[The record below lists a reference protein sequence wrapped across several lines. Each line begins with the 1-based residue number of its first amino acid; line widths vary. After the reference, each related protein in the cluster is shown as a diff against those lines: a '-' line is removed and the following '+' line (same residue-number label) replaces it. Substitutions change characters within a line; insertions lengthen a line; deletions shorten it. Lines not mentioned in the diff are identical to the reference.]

1 LPRLLV
7 GLLLLTHE
15 TGLPIVRSRNAP
27 SCRAMEKPA
36 GRPFSELVLEQ
47 GMPKEKRIADAKE
60 IAFCK
65 GDIGYGGIVEHIND
79 GVVIIKDGKIIFANK
94 AFCEICRKPLEDV
107 LESDFAKLISPSE
120 RETVT
125 TFCEERTIDGLPDR
139 IEFTMMRPGE
149 EALMEMKVN
158 TVQCA
163 GAPAILGALTDITE
177 RRKTRLELQ
186 RIKDRLSSILDSMND
201 VVVSLSPEDQS
212 ILAINPSA
220 ESLYGVPVRDFS
232 SGKKHVMDFVH
243 PWDKERVKEFQL
255 SLPDNEFAELE
266 YRIIGN
272 NKVVKWVLDQ
282 GRVVYA
288 EKGQVRR
295 LDHVIRDITEAKTIK
310 DRLASIL
317 DSMNDVV
324 VSISPK
330 DHSVLGINPSAEAL
344 YGIPVRDFGR
354 GKKHV
359 MDFVHPRDLEKVK
372 EYYASL
378 PEHEFAELEYRI
390 INNNRTVKWVL
401 DQGRVVYGQNGRLRR
416 LDHVIRDITE
426 EKRALDALKQ
436 SEEKYRS
443 FFESTNDMAYSVT
456 PEGTFMDIN
465 EAGLKLLGFESKEE
479 AIGTNIKQTY
489 VDPSERE
496 ELLAEMR
503 KKGYVADRR
512 VRLKNKAGEAF
523 EIAITA
529 RAKMNDAGDIL
540 YYEGLAHNITKALE
554 DQRNRVLRN
563 AAGGMCHYLNTHL
576 AAMLVSRECM
586 KEDIK
591 SLEGL
596 AQLLAD
602 GGPSG
607 ETLKQMRETLVS
619 LKESY
624 DGVGDAYEKIAQV
637 TKAFNSA
644 FLTYKEEAYLD
655 KTILDIFQAYMGGEP
670 AGEKK
675 K

>member
-1 LPRLLV
+1 M
-7 GLLLLTHE
+7 
-15 TGLPIVRSRNAP
+15 S
-27 SCRAMEKPA
+27 
-36 GRPFSELVLEQ
+36 
-47 GMPKEKRIADAKE
+47 KEKRIADANE

-79 GVVIIKDGKIIFANK
+79 GVVIIKDGKIVFANR

-107 LESDFAKLISPSE
+107 LESEFAELILPSD
-120 RETVT
+120 RQAFR
-125 TFCEERTIDGLPDR
+125 TFCAERTATDGLRDR
-139 IEFTMMRPGE
+139 IEFTMTRPGE
-149 EALMEMKVN
+149 EVLMEMKGN
-158 TVQCA
+158 TVQCD
-163 GAPAILGALTDITE
+163 GAPALLAALTDITE
-177 RRKTRLELQ
+177 RRRTRVELQ
-186 RIKDRLSSILDSMND
+186 RIKDRLASILDSMND
-201 VVVSLSPEDQS
+201 VVVSFSPKDQS

-220 ESLYGVPVRDFS
+220 EALYGVPERDFS
-232 SGKKHVMDFVH
+232 SGKRHVMDFVH
-243 PWDKERVKEFQL
+243 PWDLDKVREYYA
-255 SLPDNEFAELE
+255 SLPEFEFAELE
-266 YRIIGN
+266 YRIISN
-272 NKVVKWVLDQ
+272 NKVVKWVRDE

-288 EKGQVRR
+288 EKGRVRR
-295 LDHVIRDITEAKTIK
+295 LDHVIRDITEEKTIK

-330 DHSVLGINPSAEAL
+330 DHSVLGINPSAETL

-359 MDFVHPRDLEKVK
+359 MDCVHPRDLEKVK

-378 PEHEFAELEYRI
+378 PELEFAELEYRI
-390 INNNRTVKWVL
+390 ISSNRTVKWVL

-436 SEEKYRS
+436 SEEKYRN
-443 FFESTNDMAYSVT
+443 FFESTNDMAYAVT
-456 PEGTFMDIN
+456 PEGVFMDIN
-465 EAGLKLLGFESKEE
+465 EAGLKLLGFENKEE
-479 AIGTNIKQTY
+479 ALRTNIKQTY

-496 ELLAEMR
+496 DLLVEM
-503 KKGYVADRR
+503 KEKGYVAGKR
-512 VRLKNKAGEAF
+512 VRLKNKAGESF

-529 RAKMNDAGDIL
+529 RAKLNDAGDIL

-591 SLEGL
+591 SVEGL

-602 GGPSG
+602 GGPSA
-607 ETLKQMRETLVS
+607 EILKQMRETLVS
-619 LKESY
+619 LRESH
-624 DGVGDAYEKIAQV
+624 DGLGDAYEKIAQV

-655 KTILDIFQAYMGGEP
+655 KTILDIFQAYMGGDP
-670 AGEKK
+670 AREKK
-675 K
+675 D

>member
-1 LPRLLV
+1 MA
-7 GLLLLTHE
+7 T
-15 TGLPIVRSRNAP
+15 NAT
-27 SCRAMEKPA
+27 
-36 GRPFSELVLEQ
+36 
-47 GMPKEKRIADAKE
+47 IAQEKE
-60 IAFCK
+60 IVFCD

-79 GVVIIKDGKIIFANK
+79 GVVIIKNGKIIFVNR
-94 AFCEICRKPLEDV
+94 AFCEICRKPQEEL
-107 LESDFAKLISPSE
+107 LESEFSKLIAPAD

-125 TFCEERTIDGLPDR
+125 AFCEEKASRDGLKDR
-139 IEFTMMRPGE
+139 IEFAMMRPGE
-149 EALMEMKVN
+149 EALVEMKVN

-163 GAPAILGALTDITE
+163 GAPAILAALTDITD

-186 RIKDRLSSILDSMND
+186 RIKDRLESIIHSMND
-201 VVVSLSPEDQS
+201 VVVSFSPEDQS

-220 ESLYGVPVRDFS
+220 EALYGVPERDFR
-232 SGKKHVMDFVH
+232 SGKRHVMDFVH
-243 PWDKERVKEFQL
+243 PWDMEKVKEFHH
-255 SLPDNEFAELE
+255 SLPDKEFAELE
-266 YRIIGN
+266 YRIISH
-272 NKVVKWVLDQ
+272 NKAVKWVLDQ

-288 EKGQVRR
+288 EKGRVRR
-295 LDHVIRDITEAKTIK
+295 HDHVIRDITEAKTIK

-359 MDFVHPRDLEKVK
+359 MDFVHPRDLEPVK

-390 INNNRTVKWVL
+390 ISHNKTVKWVR

-416 LDHVIRDITE
+416 FDHVIRDVTE

-436 SEEKYRS
+436 SEEKYRN
-443 FFESTNDMAYSVT
+443 FFEHTNDMAYSVT

-465 EAGLKLLGFESKEE
+465 EAGLQLLGFQSKEE
-479 AIGTNIKQTY
+479 ALRTNIKDTY
-489 VDPSERE
+489 VDPAERQA
-496 ELLAEMR
+496 LLAEM
-503 KKGYVADRR
+503 KEKGYVADRR
-512 VRLKNKAGEAF
+512 VRLKNKAGQAF

-529 RAKMNDAGDIL
+529 RAKLNDAGEIL
-540 YYEGLAHNITKALE
+540 HYEGLAHNITKALE

-576 AAMLVSRECM
+576 AALLVSRECM
-586 KEDIK
+586 KEDVK

-596 AQLLAD
+596 VQLLAD
-602 GGPSG
+602 RNPS
-607 ETLKQMRETLVS
+607 EEVVKEMREGLVS

-655 KTILDIFQAYMGGEP
+655 KTILDIFQTYMGGEQP
-670 AGEKK
+670 EDQKK
-675 K
+675 

>member
-1 LPRLLV
+1 MS
-7 GLLLLTHE
+7 TDE
-15 TGLPIVRSRNAP
+15 T
-27 SCRAMEKPA
+27 
-36 GRPFSELVLEQ
+36 
-47 GMPKEKRIADAKE
+47 IADAKE
-60 IAFCK
+60 IAFCN

-79 GVVIIKDGKIIFANK
+79 GVVIIKDGKIVFANK
-94 AFCEICRKPLEDV
+94 AFCEIFRKPLGDV
-107 LESDFAKLISPSE
+107 LESEFSELIAPPD
-120 RETVT
+120 RDAVT
-125 TFCEERTIDGLPDR
+125 TFCEERTTIDGLPDR
-139 IEFTMMRPGE
+139 IEFAMMRPGN
-149 EALMEMKVN
+149 EAIVEMKVN

-163 GAPAILGALTDITE
+163 GTPAILAALTDITE

-186 RIKDRLSSILDSMND
+186 KIKDRMESIIHSMND
-201 VVVSLSPEDQS
+201 VVVSFSPEDQS

-220 ESLYGVPVRDFS
+220 EALYGVPVRDFS
-232 SGKKHVMDFVH
+232 SGKRHVMDFVH
-243 PWDKERVKEFQL
+243 PWDKEKVEEFRL

-266 YRIIGN
+266 HRIISN
-272 NKVVKWVLDQ
+272 NKVVKWVLDE

-288 EKGQVRR
+288 EKGRVRR

-372 EYYASL
+372 GFYASL
-378 PEHEFAELEYRI
+378 PELEFAELEYRI
-390 INNNRTVKWVL
+390 IGNNKTAKWVL
-401 DQGRVVYGQNGRLRR
+401 DQGRVVYGENGRLRR
-416 LDHVIRDITE
+416 FDHVIRDITE
-426 EKRALDALKQ
+426 QKRALDALKQ

-503 KKGYVADRR
+503 EKGYVADKRI
-512 VRLKNKAGEAF
+512 RLKNKAGDAF

-529 RAKMNDAGDIL
+529 RAKLNEAGDIL

-576 AAMLVSRECM
+576 AALLVSRECM

-596 AQLLAD
+596 IQVLAD
-602 GGPSG
+602 GGPS
-607 ETLKQMRETLVS
+607 EDLMKQMRENLVS
-619 LKESY
+619 LRESY
-624 DGVGDAYEKIAQV
+624 DGVGDAYGKIAQV

-655 KTILDIFQAYMGGEP
+655 KTILDIFQAYMGGE
-670 AGEKK
+670 ATGEKK
-675 K
+675 E

>member
-1 LPRLLV
+1 MAKD
-7 GLLLLTHE
+7 E
-15 TGLPIVRSRNAP
+15 T
-27 SCRAMEKPA
+27 
-36 GRPFSELVLEQ
+36 
-47 GMPKEKRIADAKE
+47 IADTKE
-60 IAFCK
+60 IAFCN
-65 GDIGYGGIVEHIND
+65 GDIGYSGIVEHIND
-79 GVVIIKDGKIIFANK
+79 GVAIIKEGKIVFANK
-94 AFCEICRKPLEDV
+94 AFCELCRKGVDGL
-107 LESDFAKLISPSE
+107 LESEFSELIAPSD
-120 RETVT
+120 REAVT
-125 TFCEERTIDGLPDR
+125 SFCTERTTTDGLPDR

-149 EALMEMKVN
+149 EALVEMKVN

-163 GAPAILGALTDITE
+163 GIPAILGALTDITE
-177 RRKTRLELQ
+177 RRKTRIELQ
-186 RIKDRLSSILDSMND
+186 RIKDRLESIIHSMND
-201 VVVSLSPEDQS
+201 VVVSVSPKDHS

-220 ESLYGVPVRDFS
+220 EALFGVPVKDFL
-232 SGKKHVMDFVH
+232 SGKRHVMDFVH
-243 PWDKERVKEFQL
+243 PIDKEKVKEFHT
-255 SLPDNEFAELE
+255 SLPETEFAELE

-272 NKVVKWVLDQ
+272 NKVIKWVLDE
-282 GRVVYA
+282 GRAVFA
-288 EKGQVRR
+288 ERGRLRR
-295 LDHVIRDITEAKTIK
+295 IDHVVRDITEAKTIK

-359 MDFVHPRDLEKVK
+359 MDFVHPKDVDKVK
-372 EYYASL
+372 EFYASL
-378 PEHEFAELEYRI
+378 PELEFAAIEYRI
-390 INNNRTVKWVL
+390 IGNNKAVKWVL
-401 DQGRVVYGQNGRLRR
+401 DEGRVVYGEKGRLRR

-443 FFESTNDMAYSVT
+443 FFESTNDMAYAVT

-465 EAGLKLLGFESKEE
+465 EAGLKLLGFENREE
-479 AIGTNIKQTY
+479 ALHTNIKETY

-496 ELLAEMR
+496 DLLAEMR
-503 KKGYVADRR
+503 EKGYVADKR
-512 VRLKNKAGEAF
+512 VKLKNKAGEAF

-529 RAKMNDAGDIL
+529 RAKMNDAGEIL

-576 AAMLVSRECM
+576 AALLVSRECM

-591 SLEGL
+591 ALEEL

-602 GGPSG
+602 GGASG
-607 ETLKQMRETLVS
+607 DFSKQMRDALVS
-619 LKESY
+619 LRESY

-655 KTILDIFQAYMGGEP
+655 KTILDIFQVYMGGDP
-670 AGEKK
+670 AGQKK
-675 K
+675 E

>member
-1 LPRLLV
+1 MAKD
-7 GLLLLTHE
+7 E
-15 TGLPIVRSRNAP
+15 TIT
-27 SCRAMEKPA
+27 
-36 GRPFSELVLEQ
+36 
-47 GMPKEKRIADAKE
+47 DTKE
-60 IAFCK
+60 IAFCD
-65 GDIGYGGIVEHIND
+65 GDIGYSGIVEHIND
-79 GVVIIKDGKIIFANK
+79 GVVIIKGGKIVFANK
-94 AFCEICRKPLEDV
+94 AFCEICRKPLEDI
-107 LESDFAKLISPSE
+107 LESNFSELIAPTD
-120 RETVT
+120 REAVT
-125 TFCEERTIDGLPDR
+125 TFCEERTTTDGLKDR
-139 IEFTMMRPGE
+139 IEFAMIRPGE
-149 EALMEMKVN
+149 GATVEMKVN

-163 GAPAILGALTDITE
+163 GTPAILGALTDITE

-186 RIKDRLSSILDSMND
+186 KMKDRLESILRSMND
-201 VVVSLSPEDQS
+201 VVVSFSPEDQS

-220 ESLYGVPVRDFS
+220 EALYGVPVRDFS
-232 SGKKHVMDFVH
+232 SGKRHVMDFVH
-243 PWDKERVKEFQL
+243 PWDREKVKEFHL
-255 SLPDNEFAELE
+255 SLPDNEFAQLE
-266 YRIIGN
+266 YRIISN
-272 NKVVKWVLDQ
+272 NKVVKWVLDE

-288 EKGQVRR
+288 EKGRVRR
-295 LDHVIRDITEAKTIK
+295 LDHVIRDITEQKTIK

-330 DHSVLGINPSAEAL
+330 DLSVLGVNPSAEAL

-372 EYYASL
+372 GFYASL
-378 PEHEFAELEYRI
+378 PELEFAELEYRI

-465 EAGLKLLGFESKEE
+465 DAGLKLLGFESKEE
-479 AIGTNIKQTY
+479 ALGTNIKQTY
-489 VDPSERE
+489 VDLSERE
-496 ELLAEMR
+496 ELLAEIR
-503 KKGYVADRR
+503 EKGYVADKR
-512 VRLKNKAGEAF
+512 VRLKNKAE
-523 EIAITA
+523 EVIEVAITA
-529 RAKMNDAGDIL
+529 RAKIDDAGELL

-576 AAMLVSRECM
+576 AALLVSRECM

-591 SLEGL
+591 SLDGL
-596 AQLLAD
+596 VQAFAGGGSSEDLLK
-602 GGPSG
+602 P
-607 ETLKQMRETLVS
+607 MRETLVS
-619 LKESY
+619 LRESY

-655 KTILDIFQAYMGGEP
+655 KTILDIFQSYMGEDQP
-670 AGEKK
+670 VERKK
-675 K
+675 

>member
-1 LPRLLV
+1 M
-7 GLLLLTHE
+7 E
-15 TGLPIVRSRNAP
+15 TDGTVVD
-27 SCRAMEKPA
+27 E
-36 GRPFSELVLEQ
+36 
-47 GMPKEKRIADAKE
+47 KE
-60 IAFCK
+60 IAFCD
-65 GDIGYGGIVEHIND
+65 GDIGYSGIVEHIND
-79 GVVIIKDGKIIFANK
+79 GVVIIKDGRIVLANK
-94 AFCEICRKPLEDV
+94 AFCEICRKPLGEV
-107 LESDFAKLISPSE
+107 LESEFSELIAPWDSE
-120 RETVT
+120 AVG
-125 TFCEERTIDGLPDR
+125 TFLAERTTTDGLPDR
-139 IEFTMMRPGE
+139 IEFNMMRPGG
-149 EALMEMKVN
+149 EALVEMKVN

-163 GAPAILGALTDITE
+163 GTPAILGALTDITE

-186 RIKDRLSSILDSMND
+186 RIKDRLESIVNSMND
-201 VVVSLSPEDQS
+201 VVVSFSPKDQS

-220 ESLYGVPVRDFS
+220 EALFGVPVRDFS

-243 PWDKERVKEFQL
+243 PWDKEKVNQFYL

-266 YRIIGN
+266 YRIISN
-272 NKVVKWVLDQ
+272 NKVVKWVLDE

-288 EKGQVRR
+288 EKGRVRR
-295 LDHVIRDITEAKTIK
+295 LDHVIRDITEEKTIK

-372 EYYASL
+372 EFYASL

-390 INNNRTVKWVL
+390 ISNNKAVKWVL
-401 DQGRVVYGQNGRLRR
+401 DQGRVVYGVNGRLRR
-416 LDHVIRDITE
+416 FDHVIRDITE

-443 FFESTNDMAYSVT
+443 FFETTNDMAYAVT
-456 PEGTFMDIN
+456 SDGVFLDIN
-465 EAGLKLLGFESKEE
+465 EAGLKLLGFKTKED
-479 AIGTNIKQTY
+479 ALRRNIKETY
-489 VDPSERE
+489 LDPSERE

-503 KKGYVADRR
+503 EKGYVADKR
-512 VRLKNKAGEAF
+512 VRLKNRAGEVF
-523 EIAITA
+523 EMAITA
-529 RAKMNDAGDIL
+529 RAKLNDAGEIL
-540 YYEGLAHNITKALE
+540 YYEGLAHNITKAME

-576 AAMLVSRECM
+576 AALLVSRECM

-596 AQLLAD
+596 VQRLGD
-602 GGPSG
+602 GGLSG
-607 ETLKQMRETLVS
+607 DLMKPMGENLVS
-619 LKESY
+619 LRESY

-655 KTILDIFQAYMGGEP
+655 KTILDIFQTYMEGDQPE
-670 AGEKK
+670 EHKK
-675 K
+675 

>member
-1 LPRLLV
+1 M
-7 GLLLLTHE
+7 E
-15 TGLPIVRSRNAP
+15 TDGTVVD
-27 SCRAMEKPA
+27 E
-36 GRPFSELVLEQ
+36 
-47 GMPKEKRIADAKE
+47 KE
-60 IAFCK
+60 IAFCD
-65 GDIGYGGIVEHIND
+65 GDIGYSGIVEHIND
-79 GVVIIKDGKIIFANK
+79 GVVIIKDGRIVLANK
-94 AFCEICRKPLEDV
+94 AFCEICRKPLGEV
-107 LESDFAKLISPSE
+107 LESEFSELIAPWDSE
-120 RETVT
+120 AVG
-125 TFCEERTIDGLPDR
+125 TFLAERTTTDGLPDR
-139 IEFTMMRPGE
+139 IEFNMMRPGG
-149 EALMEMKVN
+149 EALVEMKVN

-163 GAPAILGALTDITE
+163 GTAAILGALTDITE

-186 RIKDRLSSILDSMND
+186 RIKDRLESIVNSMND
-201 VVVSLSPEDQS
+201 VVVSFSPKDQS

-220 ESLYGVPVRDFS
+220 EALFGVPVRDFS

-243 PWDKERVKEFQL
+243 PWDKEKVNQFYL

-266 YRIIGN
+266 YRIISN
-272 NKVVKWVLDQ
+272 NKVVKWVLDE

-288 EKGQVRR
+288 EKGRVRR
-295 LDHVIRDITEAKTIK
+295 LDHVIRDITEEKTIK

-372 EYYASL
+372 EFYASL

-390 INNNRTVKWVL
+390 ISNNKAVKWVL
-401 DQGRVVYGQNGRLRR
+401 DQGRVVYGVNGRLRR
-416 LDHVIRDITE
+416 FDHVIRDITE

-443 FFESTNDMAYSVT
+443 FFETTNDMAYAVT
-456 PEGTFMDIN
+456 SDGVFLDIN
-465 EAGLKLLGFESKEE
+465 EAGLKLLGFKTKED
-479 AIGTNIKQTY
+479 ALRRNIKETY
-489 VDPSERE
+489 LDPSERE

-503 KKGYVADRR
+503 EKGYVADKR
-512 VRLKNKAGEAF
+512 VRLKNRAGEVF
-523 EIAITA
+523 EMAITA
-529 RAKMNDAGDIL
+529 RAKLNDAGEIL

-576 AAMLVSRECM
+576 AALLVSRECM

-596 AQLLAD
+596 VQRLGD
-602 GGPSG
+602 GGLSG
-607 ETLKQMRETLVS
+607 DLMKPMGENLVS
-619 LKESY
+619 LRESY

-655 KTILDIFQAYMGGEP
+655 KTILDIFQTYMEGDQPE
-670 AGEKK
+670 EHKK
-675 K
+675 

>member
-1 LPRLLV
+1 MAKDEAI
-7 GLLLLTHE
+7 TD
-15 TGLPIVRSRNAP
+15 T
-27 SCRAMEKPA
+27 
-36 GRPFSELVLEQ
+36 
-47 GMPKEKRIADAKE
+47 KE
-60 IAFCK
+60 IAFCD
-65 GDIGYGGIVEHIND
+65 GDIGYSGIVEHIND
-79 GVVIIKDGKIIFANK
+79 GVVIIKDGKVVFANK
-94 AFCEICRKPLEDV
+94 AFCDICRKPLEDI
-107 LESDFAKLISPSE
+107 LESNFSELIAPSD
-120 RETVT
+120 REAVT
-125 TFCEERTIDGLPDR
+125 TFCKERTAADGLKDR
-139 IEFTMMRPGE
+139 IEFTMMRPKQ
-149 EALMEMKVN
+149 EALVEMKVN

-163 GAPAILGALTDITE
+163 GTPAILGALTDITE
-177 RRKTRLELQ
+177 RRKTRHELQ
-186 RIKDRLSSILDSMND
+186 RIKDRLESIIHSMND
-201 VVVSLSPEDQS
+201 VVVSVSPNDHS

-220 ESLYGVPVRDFS
+220 EALFGVPVKDFL
-232 SGKKHVMDFVH
+232 SGKRHVMDFVH
-243 PWDKERVKEFQL
+243 PMDKEKVKEFHT
-255 SLPDNEFAELE
+255 SLPETEFAELE
-266 YRIIGN
+266 YRIIGH
-272 NKVVKWVLDQ
+272 NKVIKWVRDE
-282 GRVVYA
+282 GRAVFA
-288 EKGQVRR
+288 ERGRLRR
-295 LDHVIRDITEAKTIK
+295 IDHVVRDITVEKTIK

-324 VSISPK
+324 VGISPK

-359 MDFVHPRDLEKVK
+359 MDFVHPRDLNKVK
-372 EYYASL
+372 EFYASL
-378 PEHEFAELEYRI
+378 PELEFAELEYRI
-390 INNNRTVKWVL
+390 ISNNKTVKWVL

-426 EKRALDALKQ
+426 QKRALDALKQ
-436 SEEKYRS
+436 SEEKYRN
-443 FFESTNDMAYSVT
+443 FFESTNDMAYAVT

-479 AIGTNIKQTY
+479 ALRTNIKETY
-489 VDPSERE
+489 VDPSERM

-503 KKGYVADRR
+503 EKGYVADKR

-529 RAKMNDAGDIL
+529 RAKLNEAGDIL
-540 YYEGLAHNITKALE
+540 SYEGLAHNITKALE

-576 AAMLVSRECM
+576 AALLVSRECM

-596 AQLLAD
+596 VQRLGD
-602 GGPSG
+602 GGLSG
-607 ETLKQMRETLVS
+607 DLMKPMGENLVS
-619 LKESY
+619 LRESY

-655 KTILDIFQAYMGGEP
+655 KTILDIFQAYMGGE
-670 AGEKK
+670 ATGESEK
-675 K
+675 

>member
-1 LPRLLV
+1 M
-7 GLLLLTHE
+7 E
-15 TGLPIVRSRNAP
+15 TDGTVVD
-27 SCRAMEKPA
+27 E
-36 GRPFSELVLEQ
+36 
-47 GMPKEKRIADAKE
+47 KE
-60 IAFCK
+60 IAFCD
-65 GDIGYGGIVEHIND
+65 GDIGYSGIVEHIND
-79 GVVIIKDGKIIFANK
+79 GVVIIKDGRIVLANK
-94 AFCEICRKPLEDV
+94 AFCEICRKPLGEV
-107 LESDFAKLISPSE
+107 LESEFSELIAPWDSE
-120 RETVT
+120 AVG
-125 TFCEERTIDGLPDR
+125 TFLAERTTTDGLPDR
-139 IEFTMMRPGE
+139 IEFNMMRPGG
-149 EALMEMKVN
+149 EALVEIKVN

-163 GAPAILGALTDITE
+163 GTPAILGALTDITE

-186 RIKDRLSSILDSMND
+186 RIKDRLESIVNSMND
-201 VVVSLSPEDQS
+201 VVVSFSPKDQS

-220 ESLYGVPVRDFS
+220 EALFGVPVRDFS

-243 PWDKERVKEFQL
+243 PWDKEKVNQFYL

-266 YRIIGN
+266 YRIISN
-272 NKVVKWVLDQ
+272 NKVVKWVLDE

-288 EKGQVRR
+288 EKGRVRR
-295 LDHVIRDITEAKTIK
+295 LDHVIRDITEEKTIK

-372 EYYASL
+372 EFYASL

-390 INNNRTVKWVL
+390 ISNNKAVKWVL
-401 DQGRVVYGQNGRLRR
+401 DQGRVVYGVNGRLRR
-416 LDHVIRDITE
+416 FDHVIRDITE

-443 FFESTNDMAYSVT
+443 FFETTNDMAYAVT
-456 PEGTFMDIN
+456 SDGVFLDIN
-465 EAGLKLLGFESKEE
+465 EAGLKLLGFKTKED
-479 AIGTNIKQTY
+479 ALRRNIKETY
-489 VDPSERE
+489 LDPSERE

-503 KKGYVADRR
+503 EKGYVADKR
-512 VRLKNKAGEAF
+512 VRLKNRAGEVF
-523 EIAITA
+523 EMAITA
-529 RAKMNDAGDIL
+529 RAKLNDAGEIL
-540 YYEGLAHNITKALE
+540 YYEGLAHNITKAME

-576 AAMLVSRECM
+576 AALLVSRECM

-596 AQLLAD
+596 VQRLGD
-602 GGPSG
+602 GGLSG
-607 ETLKQMRETLVS
+607 DLMKPMGENLVS
-619 LKESY
+619 LRESY

-655 KTILDIFQAYMGGEP
+655 KTILDIFQTYMEGDQPE
-670 AGEKK
+670 EHKK
-675 K
+675 

>member
-1 LPRLLV
+1 MATDRTVV
-7 GLLLLTHE
+7 GE
-15 TGLPIVRSRNAP
+15 
-27 SCRAMEKPA
+27 
-36 GRPFSELVLEQ
+36 
-47 GMPKEKRIADAKE
+47 KE
-60 IAFCK
+60 IAFCD
-65 GDIGYGGIVEHIND
+65 GDIGYSGIVEHIND
-79 GVVIIKDGKIIFANK
+79 GVVIIKDGKIVLANK
-94 AFCEICRKPLEDV
+94 AFCEICRKPLGEV
-107 LESDFAKLISPSE
+107 LESEFSQLIAPWDSE
-120 RETVT
+120 AVG
-125 TFCEERTIDGLPDR
+125 TFLAERTMSDGLPDR
-139 IEFTMMRPGE
+139 IEFTMMRPGG
-149 EALMEMKVN
+149 EALVEMKVN

-163 GAPAILGALTDITE
+163 GIPAILGALTDITE

-186 RIKDRLSSILDSMND
+186 RIKDRLESIVNSMND
-201 VVVSLSPEDQS
+201 VVVSFSPKDQS

-220 ESLYGVPVRDFS
+220 EALFGVPVRDFS

-243 PWDKERVKEFQL
+243 PWHKEKVNQFYL

-266 YRIIGN
+266 YRIISN
-272 NKVVKWVLDQ
+272 NKVVKWVLDE
-282 GRVVYA
+282 GRVVYS
-288 EKGQVRR
+288 EKGRVRR
-295 LDHVIRDITEAKTIK
+295 LDHVIRDITDEKTIK

-330 DHSVLGINPSAEAL
+330 DQSVLGINPSAEAL

-354 GKKHV
+354 GRKHV

-372 EYYASL
+372 EFYASL

-390 INNNRTVKWVL
+390 ISNNKAVKWVL
-401 DQGRVVYGQNGRLRR
+401 DQGRVVYGVNGRLRR
-416 LDHVIRDITE
+416 FDHVIRDITE

-443 FFESTNDMAYSVT
+443 FFETTNDMAYAVT
-456 PEGTFMDIN
+456 SDGVFLDIN
-465 EAGLKLLGFESKEE
+465 EAGLKLLGFKTKED
-479 AIGTNIKQTY
+479 ALRRNIKETY
-489 VDPSERE
+489 LDPSERE
-496 ELLAEMR
+496 ELLTEMR
-503 KKGYVADRR
+503 EKGYVADKR

-523 EIAITA
+523 EMAITA
-529 RAKMNDAGDIL
+529 RAKMNDAGEIL

-576 AAMLVSRECM
+576 AALLVSRECM

-596 AQLLAD
+596 VQRLGD
-602 GGPSG
+602 GGLSG
-607 ETLKQMRETLVS
+607 DLMKPIGENLVS
-619 LKESY
+619 LRESY

-655 KTILDIFQAYMGGEP
+655 KTILDIFQTYMEGDQPE
-670 AGEKK
+670 EHKK
-675 K
+675 